1 MITQEKMVVAV
12 ARVHRP
18 LSREQQLPVAVAVAV
33 VLTFL
38 GVVQEVV
45 AAEVALV
52 GVRPVEQTLVAV
64 V

>member
-1 MITQEKMVVAV
+1 VAV